1 MERVELAGSL
11 RRNQALK
18 SQVEA
23 ESGVVLSDCYQCGKC
38 SAGCPV
44 AAWMD
49 YTPRQVIRL
58 LQLGLVE
65 EALKS
70 HTPWLCACC
79 QACYTRCPR
88 EVNLPRLME
97 VVRQEAR
104 RRGLINEKKV
114 DIFERAFLG
123 TVERYGRAHEM
134 GLIVQ
139 YNLQSGQPFKDAMLA
154 PPLLLK
160 GKISLFPMKIK
171 DVAGI
176 KNIFTRVRAR
186 GGDRS

>member
-1 MERVELAGSL
+1 MERVELAAAL
-11 RRNQALK
+11 RLSKDLQRK
-18 SQVEA
+18 VEA

-58 LQLGLVE
+58 LQLGLGD
-65 EALKS
+65 EALKAR
-70 HTPWLCACC
+70 TPWLCASC

-97 VVRQEAR
+97 AVRQEAR
-104 RRGLINEKKV
+104 RRGMVNDKKV
-114 DIFERAFLG
+114 DIFDRAFLKSL
-123 TVERYGRAHEM
+123 ERYGRAHEM
-134 GLIVQ
+134 GLMIQ
-139 YNLQSGQPFKDAMLA
+139 YNLQSGQPFKDALLA

-160 GKISLFPMKIK
+160 GKISPIPVKIK
-171 DVAGI
+171 NVAEV
-176 KNIFTRVRAR
+176 KDIFARAR
-186 GGDRS
+186 AKGGGQH

>member
-1 MERVELAGSL
+1 MEPLELSAALEGNRDLKERVERA
-11 RRNQALK
+11 
-18 SQVEA
+18 
-23 ESGVVLSDCYQCGKC
+23 SGVHIEDCYQCGKC

-58 LQLGLVE
+58 LQLGLGE

-70 HTPWLCACC
+70 RTPWLCAGC

-97 VVRQEAR
+97 AVRQEAR
-104 RRGLINEKKV
+104 RRGRVNDRKV
-114 DIFERAFLG
+114 DIFDRAFLQS
-123 TVERYGRAHEM
+123 VERYGRAHEM

-139 YNLQSGQPFKDAMLA
+139 YNLQSGQPFKDALLA
-154 PPLLLK
+154 PPLLMK
-160 GKISLFPMKIK
+160 GKISPLPAKIK
-171 DVAGI
+171 NVAEV
-176 KNIFTRVRAR
+176 KEIFARVRAR
-186 GGDRS
+186 GGDGH

>member
-1 MERVELAGSL
+1 MERVELAGAL
-11 RRNQALK
+11 RESQALK
-18 SQVEA
+18 RQVEA
-23 ESGVVLSDCYQCGKC
+23 ASGVSLSDCYQCGKC

-58 LQLGLVE
+58 LQLGLGE
-65 EALKS
+65 DALKS

-97 VVRQEAR
+97 AVRQEAR
-104 RRGLINEKKV
+104 RRGMINEKKV
-114 DIFERAFLG
+114 DIFDQAFLSSL
-123 TVERYGRAHEM
+123 ERYGRAHEM
-134 GLIVQ
+134 GLIIQ
-139 YNLQSGQPFKDAMLA
+139 YNLQSGQPFKDALLA

-160 GKISLFPMKIK
+160 GKISPIPAK
-171 DVAGI
+171 I
-176 KNIFTRVRAR
+176 KNIAEVKNIFARVRAK
-186 GGDRS
+186 GGGRH